1 MCRLLWL
8 TVVFDQCSFPNPS
21 DKIFSCLFS
30 VPQLYDWCTRTALDD
45 ELSETVE
52 DGGHNVSLRGAQ
64 IKSIRVPD
72 DTIKE
77 LCHVSNIQYDQNT
90 HYHCCSSNAVMVER
104 GGRNSHQ
111 HRYTLCQSS
120 VKVTPDSRVAI
131 IEDILHFNDKYFA
144 LCEELRVYQG
154 DRHQSP
160 MARHYFLRYFRSH
173 RKELLN
179 IADLSRPLAH
189 YISTRNNAYFI
200 LNKEYVWILRYHVLH
215 VTCVPLLCFIR
226 DTFLAT

>member
-1 MCRLLWL
+1 MSLFCPSALWL
-8 TVVFDQCSFPNPS
+8 VHPDGIGWWALRNSRRRRSQCITERST
-21 DKIFSCLFS
+21 DKINQGARWHYKRVVPCLPYTVWAEYSLSCL
-30 VPQLYDWCTRTALDD
+30 
-45 ELSETVE
+45 LSQRYN
-52 DGGHNVSLRGAQ
+52 GWKGA
-64 IKSIRVPD
+64 
-72 DTIKE
+72 
-77 LCHVSNIQYDQNT
+77 
-90 HYHCCSSNAVMVER
+90 
-104 GGRNSHQ
+104 RNSHQ
-111 HRYTLCQSS
+111 HRYTLC
-120 VKVTPDSRVAI
+120 
-131 IEDILHFNDKYFA
+131 